1 MRRAL
6 RENALCALLALAGCA
21 ALAWLG
27 LYGAGWN
34 DYEVEAQPSF
44 DALVHG
50 HLARF
55 LQLAPV
61 YGGSLIERSP
71 FALLP
76 GLWGGGALAVYRAVA
91 VPCLLA
97 TAVLA
102 VVLVAAMRSEGK
114 PRLARG
120 LVLALLVASPISLLA
135 LEVGHPEELL
145 GGALCLGAILLA
157 AAGDVSR
164 RRALAAGVLLGLAI
178 ANKQWALLAAGPVL
192 LPLPASRRLACCA
205 AALAV
210 AALIEAPLLVAAT
223 GTYVHASSTA
233 AAPGSGIFQPWQV
246 WWFLGHHGPLVHGLF
261 GEAKP
266 GYRTEPSWT
275 STLSHPLVLL
285 AGLAVPF
292 VLWLRRR
299 PERLTG
305 EAALLLFAL
314 VMVLRCVLD
323 TWDIGYYMVP
333 ALFALTAWE
342 ARTGGRAGNRP
353 PVLALAVTVLA
364 WLSFSWLPPRISPD
378 AQAAT
383 FLAWSLPLA
392 ALLAWR
398 LWAIVPARAG
408 GGLRAAVSP
417 ARALRRGAL
426 GLPVQETTARP
437 FGSAVSTSQP
447 SARTTTRSS
456 MRTPSRSGR

>member
-6 RENALCALLALAGCA
+6 RENALCALLALTGCA
-21 ALAWLG
+21 TLAWLG
-27 LYGAGWN
+27 LYGFTWN
-34 DYEVEAQPSF
+34 DYEAETQPSLE
-44 DALVHG
+44 ALVHG

-76 GLWGGGALAVYRAVA
+76 GLWGGGALAVYRAAA

-97 TAVLA
+97 TAVIA
-102 VVLVAAMRSEGK
+102 VVLVAGMRAEGK
-114 PRLARG
+114 PRLTRG

-145 GGALCLGAILLA
+145 GAALCLGAILLA
-157 AAGDVSR
+157 ASGEVTR

-192 LPLPASRRLACCA
+192 LALPSSRRLICCA
-205 AALAV
+205 AAFGV
-210 AALIEAPLLVAAT
+210 AAVIQAPLLIAAT

-233 AAPGSGIFQPWQV
+233 AAPGSGIFQPWQA

-261 GEAKP
+261 GAAKP
-266 GYRTEPSWT
+266 GYRTEPTWT
-275 STLSHPLVLL
+275 STLSHPFVLL
-285 AGLAVPF
+285 AGLAVPAA
-292 VLWLRRR
+292 LWLRRR
-299 PERLTG
+299 PERLTDA
-305 EAALLLFAL
+305 AALLLFAL
-314 VMVLRCVLD
+314 VMILRCVLD

-342 ARTGGRAGNRP
+342 ARTPGERP
-353 PVLALAVTVLA
+353 PAVALAVTVLA

-383 FLAWSLPLA
+383 FLAWALPLA

-398 LWAIVPARAG
+398 LWTIVPARAD
-408 GGLRAAVSP
+408 AAREPESP
-417 ARALRRGAL
+417 ARALRRSAL
-426 GLPVQETTARP
+426 GLPVQETTVRP

-447 SARTTTRSS
+447 SARTTARSS
-456 MRTPSRSGR
+456 MRTPSASGR